1 MCQPRASISTSITWV
16 GQVDGLRVSQLPS
29 SCASLCFHL
38 TPFAY
43 PQGDMGLATNS
54 PKPSHYICM
63 AWARLGC
70 LSPLLPQLEFS
81 QAWTVCSLAPPHV
94 CICPRRSPSGP
105 FSHKLMSDFSLWGIG
120 AQGVPEISGLC
131 GNQGRVWPVAV
142 TFILF
147 PHNLP

>member
-1 MCQPRASISTSITWV
+1 MCQPWASISTSITWV
-16 GQVDGLRVSQLPS
+16 EQVDGLRVSQLPS

-54 PKPSHYICM
+54 LKPSHYICM

-81 QAWTVCSLAPPHV
+81 QAWAVCSPCLHL
-94 CICPRRSPSGP
+94 S
-105 FSHKLMSDFSLWGIG
+105 
-120 AQGVPEISGLC
+120 
-131 GNQGRVWPVAV
+131 
-142 TFILF
+142 
-147 PHNLP
+147 